1 MWISVSYSYVKV
13 FGWSVI
19 LLFFY
24 ILSVIILKKRDNW
37 KKIIKVFTLGIG
49 TGTMIVYVLF
59 EYLFHLNKIDVI
71 ILEKDTNKVVYIKEE
86 IDKVYSQGDKCI
98 TFVSG
103 RKTENIFYRI
113 EEYEVKNNKVF
124 IYIEMQEE
132 KDVYNY

>member
-98 TFVSG
+98 TIVSG